1 MSQNTAQPQTV
12 NQLQKLLELEKIE
25 LNLFKGIS
33 RFSPAPQ
40 VYGGQVMGQALM
52 AAYQC
57 VEEGMRAHSIHC
69 YFLRGGDMEHP
80 IIYEVER
87 TRDGRAF
94 SSRRVIAI
102 QHGRQIFNMS
112 VSFQKPEIG
121 FDHQKKAPDSPNPL
135 TLPQSRDLQQKY
147 YDDAGWSYN
156 PEKLPSWFFDVR
168 IDGPGPEL
176 HPKPRE
182 PEFKI
187 WFKLKEAFVEH
198 PSFHEAALAY
208 ASDLRLLGV
217 SLMPHAVAFDQ
228 TIRVATIDHSIWFH
242 RDFDI
247 REWQL
252 FHMQSPNACGG
263 RGFSIGHIYNE
274 AGVLVASC
282 TQEGLIRPVKNS
294 E

>member
-1 MSQNTAQPQTV
+1 MSESQENPQAL
-12 NQLQKLLELEKIE
+12 NRLEKLLALEKIE
-25 LNLFKGIS
+25 HNLFRGMS

-40 VYGGQVMGQALM
+40 VYGGQVMGQALV

-57 VEEGMRAHSIHC
+57 VEDNMRAHSMHC
-69 YFLRGGDMEHP
+69 YFLRGGDMDNP

-112 VSFQKPEIG
+112 VSFQKEQDG
-121 FDHQKKAPDSPNPL
+121 FDHQKPAPDSPDPL
-135 TLPQSRDLQQKY
+135 SLPLSRDLQKKY
-147 YDDAGWSYN
+147 FEQAGWPYN
-156 PEKLPSWFFDVR
+156 PEKHPSWFFDIR
-168 IDGPGPEL
+168 IDGPAPEL
-176 HPKPRE
+176 NPPARD

-187 WFKLKEAFVEH
+187 WFKLKESFVDD
-198 PSFHEAALAY
+198 PAYHEAALAY

-217 SLMPHAVAFDQ
+217 SMMPHAVSFDQ
-228 TIRVATIDHSIWFH
+228 EVRVATIDHSVWFH

-263 RGFSIGHIYNE
+263 RGFSIGHIYTQD
-274 AGVLVASC
+274 GKLVASC
-282 TQEGLIRPVKNS
+282 TQEGLIRPVSNQA
-294 E
+294 